1 MAMTPEEYL
10 AWLDAA
16 IDQMELG
23 AAAMANAM
31 AEYIADRVAYDTLR
45 RTVHAPGM
53 YHKAA
58 PGAPPASAS
67 GNLAKSMFTTPAS
80 ASRGMRASALVG
92 NNAKYAK
99 LLEHGGCVL
108 KPTSNRVMH
117 WTDSRGSWYHPRL
130 PADGDFP
137 AHPFLEPTIQEAID
151 DGSLLQVAIDA
162 FRPYDP

>member
-1 MAMTPEEYL
+1 MTIDEYI
-10 AWLDAA
+10 AWLEQS
-16 IDQMELG
+16 IDHIDYG

-31 AEYIADRVAYDTLR
+31 AEYISDRVANDMLR
-45 RTVHAPGM
+45 RTTHAPAM

-67 GNLAKSMFTTPAS
+67 GNLAKSMFTTPAP
-80 ASRGMRASALVG
+80 ASRGLRATALVG

-117 WTDSRGSWYHPRL
+117 WTDSRGSWYHARL
-130 PADGDFP
+130 PADEEFP

-151 DGSLLQVAIDA
+151 DGSLLRVAIDA
-162 FRPYDP
+162 FMPYDP

>member
-1 MAMTPEEYL
+1 MAMTLDEYI
-10 AWLDAA
+10 AWLERA
-16 IDQMELG
+16 IARMELG
-23 AAAMANAM
+23 APAMAKAM
-31 AEYIADRVAYDTLR
+31 AEYIADRVATDTLT
-45 RTVHAPGM
+45 RTTHAPGA

-80 ASRGMRASALVG
+80 AGLRSTAVVG

-108 KPTSNRVMH
+108 QPTSRKVMH
-117 WTDSRGSWYHPRL
+117 WTDSGGSWYHARL
-130 PADGDFP
+130 PANEEFP

-151 DGSLLQVAIDA
+151 DGSLQQVAIDA